1 MSLITKSQLVERAK
15 RASGYVTEDYIRSD
29 SSSSLILAKAAA
41 DTSGGT
47 FDVFLSHSSE
57 DSILIRGLRDELADA
72 GLKVYVDWID
82 DPQLD
87 RTNVTSA
94 TAAKLRKRMDSCRCL
109 LYATSKNARGSVWM
123 PWELGYMDA
132 MTNARVAIVPI
143 VEGYQASDEFTGVE
157 YLGLYPYLDKTGATF
172 WIQKSK
178 TVYTQLAKWLEGS
191 DP

>member
-1 MSLITKSQLVERAK
+1 MSLITKSQLLERAK
-15 RASGYVTEDYIRSD
+15 RASGYVTEEYVRSD
-29 SSSSLILAKAAA
+29 SSRSLILAKAAA
-41 DTSGGT
+41 DVSGET
-47 FDVFLSHSSE
+47 FDIFLSHSSE
-57 DSILIRGLRDELADA
+57 DAILIRGLRDELTDA
-72 GLKVYVDWID
+72 GLKVYVDWIN

-94 TAAKLRKRMDSCRCL
+94 TAATLRRRMDSCRCL

-132 MTNARVAIVPI
+132 KTSARVAIVPI
-143 VEGYQASDEFTGVE
+143 VEGYQASDEFVGVE

-178 TVYTQLAKWLEGS
+178 TVYTQFAKWLEGA

>member
-1 MSLITKSQLVERAK
+1 MSLITKSGLVSRAK
-15 RASGYVTEDYIRSD
+15 RASGYVTESYVRDD
-29 SSSSLILAKAAA
+29 SLRSLILAKAAA
-41 DTSGGT
+41 DASAGS

-57 DSILIRGLRDELADA
+57 DAILIRALRDELVDA

-109 LYATSKNARGSVWM
+109 LYATSDNTGRSVWM

-132 MTNARVAIVPI
+132 KTDARVAIVPI
-143 VEGYQASDEFTGVE
+143 VEENESLNEFTGVE
-157 YLGLYPYLDKTGATF
+157 YLGLYPYLDKTGTSLWVHRSRSTYVGF
-172 WIQKSK
+172 S
-178 TVYTQLAKWLEGS
+178 KWLTGAN
-191 DP
+191 P